1 MSRLVFVTCI
11 LLVHATSASAYVQLV
26 TLPSRDSVQL
36 TIYNS
41 EDITLVREN
50 RLLTF
55 RQGLN
60 RLEFSWSN
68 TLIDPTSVQLQAKTN
83 ADKIEILDVSF
94 PPNTPDTLVWHIDS
108 KVSGKQ
114 QVEISFFTSG
124 LAWKADYLI
133 EADTSE
139 KTLDLSAHVKV
150 TNQSGETYDD
160 AQTRLVVG
168 VVHLVEKIA
177 DLARRGR
184 QFPQESK
191 AQMRQSIQR
200 ADRLMEEEMA
210 MPAAAKMVRSQ
221 PKQIIKEGL
230 SEYFL
235 YTIEGTETIPHQW
248 SKRLRSFKAKNVPM
262 KVFHRYEREAYGD
275 GVKRFYKITNDKKS
289 KLGKEPLP
297 DGALYVYRF
306 LDPQDHYTFVGKS
319 NTKYI
324 PVDEEAEFDLG
335 FDPDVRVT
343 PKIMVYKKTRV
354 EFDDKGNIKGHDEE
368 RNMEILVE
376 NSKNRPVEIEIRL
389 NFDGDWEIQ
398 PMSRFKKYS
407 ETKVTLTMTI
417 PARGEKREEFT
428 VTNHHGSRQRKHP

>member
-1 MSRLVFVTCI
+1 MSRLFWLFCF
-11 LLVHATSASAYVQLV
+11 LLVHATPASAYVQLV

-68 TLIDPTSVQLQAKTN
+68 TLIDPTSVQFQAKTN
-83 ADKIEILDVSF
+83 TDKIEILDVSF

-108 KVSGKQ
+108 KVSGEQ

-124 LAWKADYLI
+124 LAWKAGYLI

-139 KTLDLSAHVKV
+139 NALDLSAHVTV

-184 QFPQESK
+184 EFPQESK
-191 AQMRQSIQR
+191 AEMRRSIQR
-200 ADRLMEEEMA
+200 ADMMMEEEMA
-210 MPAAAKMVRSQ
+210 MPAAAKMTGAK
-221 PKQIIKEGL
+221 PKQVIKEGL

-248 SKRLRSFKAKNVPM
+248 SKRLPSFTTNNVPM
-262 KVFHRYEREAYGD
+262 KVFYRYEEAAYGG

-306 LDPQDHYTFVGKS
+306 LDPQLHYAFVGKS

-335 FDPDVRVT
+335 FDPDVRVA
-343 PKIMVYKKTRV
+343 PKMMAYKKTNI

-368 RNMEILVE
+368 QGMEILVE
-376 NSKNRPVEIEIRL
+376 NSKKRPVEIEIRL
-389 NFDGDWEIQ
+389 NLDGDWDIR
-398 PMSRFKKYS
+398 PMSGFKKYS
-407 ETKVTLTMTI
+407 ETKVTLTLTI
-417 PARGEKREEFT
+417 PARGEKRQEFT
-428 VTNHHGSRQRKHP
+428 VIKHHGSRQRKHP

>member
-1 MSRLVFVTCI
+1 MSRLLLLICLV
-11 LLVHATSASAYVQLV
+11 LVHAASSSAYVQLV

-50 RLLTF
+50 RFLTF

-68 TLIDPTSVQLQAKTN
+68 TLIDPTSVQFQAKTN

-94 PPNTPDTLVWHIDS
+94 PPSTPDTLVWHIDS

-124 LAWKADYLI
+124 LAWRADYLV
-133 EADTSE
+133 EADTLE
-139 KTLDLSAHVKV
+139 KKLDLSAHVTV

-184 QFPQESK
+184 QFPEETK
-191 AQMRQSIQR
+191 ARMGKSIQR
-200 ADRLMEEEMA
+200 ADMLMEAEMA
-210 MPAAAKMVRSQ
+210 MPAAAREGRAQ
-221 PKQIIKEGL
+221 PKQVIKEGL

-235 YTIEGTETIPHQW
+235 YTIEGTETIPHEW
-248 SKRLRSFKAKNVPM
+248 SKRLRSFKANDVPM

-275 GVKRFYKITNDKKS
+275 GVKRFYKITNDKRS

-306 LDPQDHYTFVGKS
+306 LDPQHHYAFVGKS

-343 PKIMVYKKTRV
+343 PKMMAYKKIHI

-376 NSKNRPVEIEIRL
+376 NSKERPVEIEIRL
-389 NFDGDWEIQ
+389 NLDGDWEIR
-398 PMSRFKKYS
+398 PMNQFKKYS
-407 ETKVTLTMTI
+407 ETKVTLTVTI
-417 PARGEKREEFT
+417 PARGEKRQEFT
-428 VTNHHGSRQRKHP
+428 VINHHGSRQRKHP

>member
-1 MSRLVFVTCI
+1 MIQLFCVICF
-11 LLVHATSASAYVQLV
+11 LLVYATPASAYVQLV

-68 TLIDPTSVQLQAKTN
+68 TLIDPTSVQFQAKTN

-124 LAWKADYLI
+124 LAWKADYLV

-139 KTLDLSAHVKV
+139 KALDLSAHVTV

-184 QFPQESK
+184 EFPQESK
-191 AQMRQSIQR
+191 AELRRSIQR
-200 ADRLMEEEMA
+200 ADMLMEAEMP
-210 MPAAAKMVRSQ
+210 MPAAAKMGGAK
-221 PKQIIKEGL
+221 PKQVIKEGL

-248 SKRLRSFKAKNVPM
+248 SKRLRSFRANNVPM
-262 KVFHRYEREAYGD
+262 KVFYRYEEEAYGD

-306 LDPQDHYTFVGKS
+306 LDPQHHYAFVGKS

-324 PVDEEAEFDLG
+324 PIDEEAEFDLG

-343 PKIMVYKKTRV
+343 PRAMAYKKLHI

-368 RNMEILVE
+368 QDMEILVE
-376 NSKNRPVEIEIRL
+376 NSKKRPVEIEIRL
-389 NFDGDWEIQ
+389 NLDGDWDIR
-398 PMSRFKKYS
+398 PMNGFKKYS
-407 ETKVTLTMTI
+407 ETKVTLTLTI
-417 PARGEKREEFT
+417 PARGEKRQEFT
-428 VTNHHGSRQRKHP
+428 VIKHHGSRQRKHP

>member
-1 MSRLVFVTCI
+1 MSRLFWLFCF
-11 LLVHATSASAYVQLV
+11 LLVHATPASAYVQLV

-68 TLIDPTSVQLQAKTN
+68 TLIDPTSVQFQAKTN
-83 ADKIEILDVSF
+83 TDKIEILDVSF

-108 KVSGKQ
+108 KVSGEQ

-124 LAWKADYLI
+124 LAWKAGYLV
-133 EADTSE
+133 EAHTSE
-139 KTLDLSAHVKV
+139 NALDLSAHVTV

-184 QFPQESK
+184 EFPQESK
-191 AQMRQSIQR
+191 AEMRRSIQR
-200 ADRLMEEEMA
+200 ADMLMEDEMA
-210 MPAAAKMVRSQ
+210 MPAVAKMGGAK
-221 PKQIIKEGL
+221 PKQVIKEGL

-248 SKRLRSFKAKNVPM
+248 SKRLPSFTTNNVPM
-262 KVFHRYEREAYGD
+262 KVFYRYEEAAYGG

-306 LDPQDHYTFVGKS
+306 LDPQLHYAFVGKS

-343 PKIMVYKKTRV
+343 PKMMAYKKTNI

-368 RNMEILVE
+368 QGMEILVE
-376 NSKNRPVEIEIRL
+376 NSKKRPVEIEIRL
-389 NFDGDWEIQ
+389 NLDGDWDIR
-398 PMSRFKKYS
+398 PMSGFKKYS
-407 ETKVTLTMTI
+407 ETKVTLTLTI
-417 PARGEKREEFT
+417 PARGEKRQEFT
-428 VTNHHGSRQRKHP
+428 VIKHNGSRQRKHP

>member
-1 MSRLVFVTCI
+1 MNRMSLLICF
-11 LLVHATSASAYVQLV
+11 LLVHATATSAYVQLV

-41 EDITLVREN
+41 EDITLVRES
-50 RLLTF
+50 RSLTF

-68 TLIDPTSVQLQAKTN
+68 TLIDPTSVQFQAKTN

-108 KVSGKQ
+108 KVSGEQ

-124 LAWKADYLI
+124 LAWKADYLV
-133 EADTSE
+133 EADTLE
-139 KTLDLSAHVKV
+139 KKLDLTAHVKV

-160 AQTRLVVG
+160 AQIRLVVG

-177 DLARRGR
+177 DLAKRGR
-184 QFPQESK
+184 QFPQQSK
-191 AQMRQSIQR
+191 VQMRKSIQR
-200 ADRLMEEEMA
+200 ADMLMEAEMA
-210 MPAAAKMVRSQ
+210 MPASAVGGQAR
-221 PKQIIKEGL
+221 PKQVIKEGL

-248 SKRLRSFKAKNVPM
+248 SKRLRSFKATNVPM
-262 KVFHRYEREAYGD
+262 KVFYRYEREAYGD
-275 GVKRFYKITNDKKS
+275 GVKRLYKITNDKKS
-289 KLGKEPLP
+289 RLGKEPLP

-306 LDPQDHYTFVGKS
+306 LDPKHHYAFVGKS
-319 NTKYI
+319 NSKYI

-343 PKIMVYKKTRV
+343 PKTMVYKKTRI

-368 RNMEILVE
+368 SDMEILIE
-376 NSKNRPVEIEIRL
+376 NSKERPVEIEIRL
-389 NFDGDWEIQ
+389 NLDGDWDIR
-398 PMSRFKKYS
+398 PMTAFKKYS
-407 ETKVTLTMTI
+407 ETKVTLTVTI
-417 PARGEKREEFT
+417 PARGEKREKFT
-428 VTNHHGSRQRKHP
+428 VVKHHGSRQRKHP

>member
-133 EADTSE
+133 EADTSQ

-191 AQMRQSIQR
+191 AQMRNSIQR

-306 LDPQDHYTFVGKS
+306 LDPQDHYTFVGTS

-376 NSKNRPVEIEIRL
+376 NSKNRPV
-389 NFDGDWEIQ
+389 
-398 PMSRFKKYS
+398 
-407 ETKVTLTMTI
+407 
-417 PARGEKREEFT
+417 
-428 VTNHHGSRQRKHP
+428 